1 MDARSGRE
9 ATPTQERTT
18 MDRTSDR
25 ELVVT
30 RTIDGPARIVFEAW
44 TEPGL
49 MKRWWVPKSVPV
61 TLLSCDMD
69 VRVGG
74 TYRLVFQVDPTTTM
88 AFFGRYLE
96 VEPPSRLVWTN
107 EEAEGDAVVTTVTF
121 DEHEGQTQL
130 VVHDLYPS
138 KDALD
143 AAIASGSTAG
153 WDEMLDQLDEL
164 LRELDAGSGRA
175 DATAG

>member
-18 MDRTSDR
+18 MERTSER

-30 RTIDGPARIVFEAW
+30 RTVDCPPHIVFDAW
-44 TEPGL
+44 TEPEL
-49 MKRWWVPKSVPV
+49 MKRWWVPRSVPI

-96 VEPPSRLVWTN
+96 VSPPSRLVWTN
-107 EEAEGDAVVTTVTF
+107 EEGEGDAVVTTVTF
-121 DEHEGQTQL
+121 DEDQGPTRV
-130 VVHDLYPS
+130 VVHDRYPS

-143 AAIASGSTAG
+143 GAIASESTAG
-153 WDEMLDQLDEL
+153 WAEMLDQLEEL
-164 LRELDAGSGRA
+164 LLDLGASGG
-175 DATAG
+175 D

>member
-1 MDARSGRE
+1 MDPANERK

-18 MDRTSDR
+18 MERTSER

-30 RTIDGPARIVFEAW
+30 RTIDGPAHIVFDAW
-44 TEPGL
+44 TDPEL
-49 MKRWWVPKSVPV
+49 MRRWWVPESVPI
-61 TLLSCDMD
+61 TLLSIEMD

-74 TYRLVFQVDPTTTM
+74 SYRLVFQVDPTTTM

-96 VEPPSRLVWTN
+96 VSRPSRLVWTN
-107 EEAEGDAVVTTVTF
+107 EEGGDAVVTTVTF
-121 DEHEGQTQL
+121 DEDQGRTRL

-143 AAIASGSTAG
+143 DAIATESIPG
-153 WDEMLDQLDEL
+153 WAEMFDQLDEL
-164 LRELDAGSGRA
+164 LLELDAGPA
-175 DATAG
+175 QA

>member
-1 MDARSGRE
+1 MDVRTGRE

-18 MDRTSDR
+18 MERTSER

-30 RTIDGPARIVFEAW
+30 RTIDGPPHIVWDAW
-44 TEPGL
+44 TQPDL
-49 MKRWWVPKSVPV
+49 MKRWWVPRSVPI
-61 TLLSCDMD
+61 TLLSVEMD

-96 VEPPSRLVWTN
+96 VSPPSRLIWTN
-107 EEAEGDAVVTTVTF
+107 EEEEGDPVVTTVTF
-121 DEHEGQTQL
+121 DEDQGRTRL
-130 VVHDLYPS
+130 VVHDLYPT

-143 AAIASGSTAG
+143 EAIASESIAG
-153 WDEMLDQLDEL
+153 WAEMLDQLGEL
-164 LRELDAGSGRA
+164 LLELDGGSGRA
-175 DATAG
+175 

>member
-18 MDRTSDR
+18 MERTSER

-30 RTIDGPARIVFEAW
+30 RTIEGPAHIVFDAW
-44 TEPGL
+44 TDPEL
-49 MKRWWVPKSVPV
+49 LRRWWVPKSVPI
-61 TLLSCDMD
+61 TLLSVEMD

-96 VEPPSRLVWTN
+96 VSRPSRLVWTN
-107 EEAEGDAVVTTVTF
+107 EEGDGDAVVTTVTF
-121 DEHEGQTQL
+121 VEDQGRTRL

-143 AAIASGSTAG
+143 DAIATESIPG
-153 WDEMLDQLDEL
+153 WPEMFDQLDEL
-164 LRELDAGSGRA
+164 LELEAGSRA
-175 DATAG
+175 

>member
-1 MDARSGRE
+1 MDARRVRE

-18 MDRTSDR
+18 MERTSER

-30 RTIDGPARIVFEAW
+30 RTIDGPAQIVFDAW
-44 TEPGL
+44 TEPEL
-49 MKRWWVPKSVPV
+49 LKRWWVPESVPI
-61 TLLSCDMD
+61 TLLSCELD

-74 TYRLVFQVDPTTTM
+74 TYRFVFQVDPTTTM

-96 VEPPSRLVWTN
+96 VSPPSRLVWTN
-107 EEAEGDAVVTTVTF
+107 EEGEGDAVVTTVTF
-121 DEHEGQTQL
+121 DETEGRTRL

-143 AAIASGSTAG
+143 DAIASGSTAG

-164 LRELDAGSGRA
+164 LPELDAGSQRA
-175 DATAG
+175 

>member
-9 ATPTQERTT
+9 AISTQERTT
-18 MDRTSDR
+18 MERTSER

-30 RTIDGPARIVFEAW
+30 RTIDGPAHVVWDAW
-44 TEPGL
+44 TDPEL
-49 MKRWWVPKSVPV
+49 MKRWWVPKSMPLP
-61 TLLSCDMD
+61 LLSVEMD

-96 VEPPSRLVWTN
+96 VNPPSRLVWTN

-121 DEHEGQTQL
+121 DEDEGRTRL

-143 AAIASGSTAG
+143 AAISSESIPG
-153 WDEMLDQLDEL
+153 WAETLDQLDEL
-164 LRELDAGSGRA
+164 LLDLNAAS
-175 DATAG
+175 

>member
-1 MDARSGRE
+1 MDTLNAAE
-9 ATPTQERTT
+9 DTATTERTT
-18 MDRTSDR
+18 MERTSET

-30 RTIDGPARIVFEAW
+30 RTIDGPAHVVFETW
-44 TEPGL
+44 TEPEL
-49 MKRWWVPKSVPV
+49 LKRWWVPKSVGIP
-61 TLLSCDMD
+61 LLSVEMD

-88 AFFGRYLE
+88 AFYGRYLE
-96 VEPPSRLVWTN
+96 VSPPSRLVWTN
-107 EEAEGDAVVTTVTF
+107 EEGDGDAVVTTVTF
-121 DEHEGQTQL
+121 DEDQGRTRL

-143 AAIASGSTAG
+143 EAIASEATPG

-164 LRELDAGSGRA
+164 LLVLDAGSGQA
-175 DATAG
+175 

>member
-18 MDRTSDR
+18 MERTSER

-30 RTIDGPARIVFEAW
+30 RTIDGPARIVFDAW
-44 TEPGL
+44 TEPEL
-49 MKRWWVPKSVPV
+49 MKRWWVPKSVPID
-61 TLLSCDMD
+61 LLSCEMD

-96 VEPPSRLVWTN
+96 VSPPSRLVWTN
-107 EEAEGDAVVTTVTF
+107 EEEGDAVVTTVTF
-121 DEHEGQTQL
+121 EEDQGRTRL

-143 AAIASGSTAG
+143 DAIASESIAG
-153 WDEMLDQLDEL
+153 WPEMLDQLDEL
-164 LRELDAGSGRA
+164 VLELGAGSGRA
-175 DATAG
+175 

>member
-1 MDARSGRE
+1 MDVRSGRE

-18 MDRTSDR
+18 MERTSER

-30 RTIDGPARIVFEAW
+30 RTIDGPARIVFDAW
-44 TEPGL
+44 TKPEL
-49 MKRWWVPKSVPV
+49 LKRWWVPKSVPI
-61 TLLSCDMD
+61 TLLSCELD

-96 VEPPSRLVWTN
+96 VSPPSRLVWTN
-107 EEAEGDAVVTTVTF
+107 EEGEGDAVVTTVTF
-121 DEHEGQTQL
+121 DEDQGRTRL

-143 AAIASGSTAG
+143 GAIASGSTAG
-153 WDEMLDQLDEL
+153 WAEMLDHLDEL
-164 LRELDAGSGRA
+164 LVELGAGEGRS
-175 DATAG
+175 